1 MLPVRTLVVL
11 VAMALPWAAAQ
22 VCVEEL
28 GAALPG
34 PGATAG
40 QAAAALVA
48 RAVQLIEPA
57 YPAQRGGSG
66 PVEGAGA
73 AAAAVTYLHQ
83 RRLLPSGWTP
93 EGHTP
98 EAWADMLARF
108 AAGYRVSA
116 PNARG
121 ADRDA
126 MLDDAARVLEVVA
139 AAVRPLPIFA
149 VDAERRVTF
158 FAVIWNWT
166 PHPRL
171 LLYRPPAG
179 LALAGDGRTASEEAA
194 APVLAALGGCALTF
208 DSFVYADEAAALRLF
223 VAQGTST
230 LRVLGSEPDL
240 AGVPAEFGAD
250 DVVAAL
256 TFRAPE
262 LAGVR
267 VLSAS
272 IEGPSPGFGA
282 VLGVLLQVRTN
293 VGLDGALRSL
303 ALP

>member
-1 MLPVRTLVVL
+1 MRAVVL
-11 VAMALPWAAAQ
+11 ACWLALASGAWAQ
-22 VCVEEL
+22 VCVDEL
-28 GAALPG
+28 RAALPG
-34 PGATAG
+34 AAATPG
-40 QAAAALVA
+40 QAAAALLA

-57 YPAQRGGSG
+57 LPAQRGDAG
-66 PVEGAGA
+66 PVAAAGA
-73 AAAAVTYLHQ
+73 AAGAVTYLHQ

-98 EAWADMLARF
+98 DAWADMLARF
-108 AAGYRVSA
+108 AAGYRVA
-116 PNARG
+116 PPLATG
-121 ADRDA
+121 ADREA
-126 MLDDAARVLEVVA
+126 MVDEAARALAAVA
-139 AAVRPLPIFA
+139 AAVRPLPVFA

-171 LLYRPPAG
+171 LLFRPPTG
-179 LALAGDGRTASEEAA
+179 LTLAGDGRTASEEAA
-194 APVLAALGGCALTF
+194 APVLAALGGCALGF

-223 VAQGTST
+223 VAQGAST

-256 TFRAPE
+256 TFRAEE
-262 LAGVR
+262 LEGVR
-267 VLSAS
+267 VLSAA

-293 VGLDGALRSL
+293 VGLERALRAL